1 MEVLRR
7 EVNSMKIYVIA
18 SDEELI
24 EMDLKAH
31 ELVSIIKDALETD
44 SKPAGVNVD
53 VIISD

>member
-1 MEVLRR
+1 
-7 EVNSMKIYVIA
+7 MKIYVIA

-31 ELVSIIKDALETD
+31 ELVSIIKDALEAD